1 MDQIIDIDPGP
12 ENGAQSETANSTK
25 KSEPKGVKKN
35 NYFPDVILR
44 KPNKI
49 DTGTDKGVKEQKY
62 SLLTLVMII

>member
-12 ENGAQSETANSTK
+12 ENLTQNESSKNTL
-25 KSEPKGVKKN
+25 KSEPKAVKKN

-44 KPNKI
+44 KPNKS
-49 DTGTDKGVKEQKY
+49 DTGADKGVKEQKY